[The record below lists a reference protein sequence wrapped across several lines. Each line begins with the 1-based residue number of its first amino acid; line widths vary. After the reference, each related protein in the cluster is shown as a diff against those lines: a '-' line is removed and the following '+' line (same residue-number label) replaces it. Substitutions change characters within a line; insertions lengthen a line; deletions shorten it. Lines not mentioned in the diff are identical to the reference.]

1 MVLRILSRITKKRNK
16 RTLFSYSTGSK
27 YSSLFHFDELIVLN
41 CIKLTRMLKEKF
53 IEAINKAYTTPLPA
67 IYLGA
72 GIFQGQIIGEAKVN
86 VPLRMMNRHGL
97 VTGATGSGKTR
108 TLQLIAEQLSAA
120 GVPVFMPDMKGDLS
134 GMAKEGIANDKI
146 NERAKALGI
155 KYTPSGFP
163 VELYSLSGKQ
173 GAQMRATVTEFGPVL
188 LSKILELNEVQSGV
202 LSVIF
207 KYADDKNLPIVDFN
221 DLKKVLNYLSEG
233 AGAQEIKSDYGKI
246 STTTSSTILRKIV
259 ALEQQGIHMIFG
271 EQSFDIQDLFEKV
284 DGRGV
289 ISILNV
295 SDVQSQ
301 PSIFS
306 TFMLALLAELYQN
319 LPEAGDLD
327 KPKLIFFL
335 DEAHLLFKDAP
346 KAFMDQIEQVI
357 RLIRSKGVGI
367 FFCTQLTQ
375 DVPATVLS
383 QLGNRVHHV
392 IRAFTPND
400 VKALKETI
408 KTFPKSD
415 FYDMEQQFTQLGTG
429 QAFIT
434 VLNEKGIPTE
444 TVVTH
449 LAPPA
454 SVMGPLTTDEYQ
466 NQLKNSDVYKKYK
479 ETVDPQSAFEILEAR
494 MKQQD
499 SAEVQKEQQVKT
511 TSRGR
516 QEKSTFEE
524 VISSPVAKQV
534 GRELVRGVFGML
546 FGTTTRRTSRR
557 RGIF

>member
-1 MVLRILSRITKKRNK
+1 MSTDKFISAINS
-16 RTLFSYSTGSK
+16 SYSPTGAS
-27 YSSLFHFDELIVLN
+27 
-41 CIKLTRMLKEKF
+41 
-53 IEAINKAYTTPLPA
+53 

-72 GIFQGQIIGEAKVN
+72 GVFQGSIVPEARVN
-86 VPLRMMNRHGL
+86 LPLRMMNRHGL

-134 GMAKEGIANDKI
+134 GIAAEGVANDKI
-146 NERAKALGI
+146 TERAGALGI
-155 KYTPSGFP
+155 TYSPSAFP
-163 VELYSLSGKQ
+163 VELYSLSGKL

-188 LSKILELNEVQSGV
+188 LSKVLELNDVQSSV
-202 LSVIF
+202 LMILF
-207 KYADDKNLPIVDFN
+207 KYADDKDLPIVDLN

-233 AGAQEIKSDYGKI
+233 AGAAEIKEGYGKI
-246 STTTSSTILRKIV
+246 STATAGTILRKIV
-259 ALEQQGIHMIFG
+259 ALEQQGVHQIFG
-271 EQSFDIQDLFEKV
+271 EKSFDIGDLLEKV

-295 SDVQSQ
+295 SDVQQQ
-301 PSIFS
+301 PAIFS
-306 TFMLALLAELYQN
+306 TFMLALLAEIYQG

-327 KPKLIFFL
+327 KPKLVFFL

-357 RLIRSKGVGI
+357 RLIRSKGVGV
-367 FFCTQLTQ
+367 FFCTQVTQ

-400 VKALKETI
+400 VKDLKETI
-408 KTFPKSD
+408 RTFPKSA
-415 FYDMEQQFTQLGTG
+415 FYDMEQQFTQLGIG

-449 LAPPA
+449 LVPP
-454 SVMGPLTTDEYQ
+454 SSRMGPLSPTEYQ
-466 NQLKNSDVYKKYK
+466 QLLDQSTMFAKYK
-479 ETVDPQSAFEILEAR
+479 DTVDPRSAFEILNER
-494 MKQQD
+494 
-499 SAEVQKEQQVKT
+499 VQAIRQEQEQAAPASSPRT
-511 TSRGR
+511 ASRPAR
-516 QEKSTFEE
+516 QEKSTFEQ
-524 VISSPVAKQV
+524 VMTSPVAKQV

-546 FGTTTRRTSRR
+546 FGSAPRRSSRR
-557 RGIF
+557 KW

>member
-1 MVLRILSRITKKRNK
+1 MR
-16 RTLFSYSTGSK
+16 
-27 YSSLFHFDELIVLN
+27 HD
-41 CIKLTRMLKEKF
+41 KF
-53 IEAINKAYTTPLPA
+53 IEAINKSYSFTVPS

-72 GIFQGQIIGEAKVN
+72 GVVAGEIVAEAKVN
-86 VPLRMMNRHGL
+86 LALRMMNRHGL

-120 GVPVFMPDMKGDLS
+120 GVCVFMPDMKGDLS
-134 GMAKEGIANDKI
+134 GLGREADPNDNI
-146 NERAKALGI
+146 ETRAQALNI

-188 LSKILELNEVQSGV
+188 LGKILELNETQTGV
-202 LSVIF
+202 LNILF
-207 KYADDKNLPIVDFN
+207 KYADDKQLPVVDFN
-221 DLKKVLNYLSEG
+221 DLKKVLNYLTEG
-233 AGAQEIKSDYGKI
+233 AGAAEIKNDYGKI
-246 STTTSSTILRKIV
+246 SGATASTILRKIV
-259 ALEQQGIHMIFG
+259 SLEQQGVDKIFG
-271 EQSFDIQDLFEKV
+271 ETSFDINDLFQKI

-289 ISILNV
+289 ISLLNV
-295 SDVQSQ
+295 SDLQGQ
-301 PSIFS
+301 PAIFS
-306 TFMLALLAELYQN
+306 TFMLALLAELYQS

-327 KPKLIFFL
+327 KPKLVFFL
-335 DEAHLLFKDAP
+335 DEARLLFKDAP
-346 KAFMDQIEQVI
+346 KAFLDQIEQIV

-367 FFCTQLTQ
+367 FFCTQLTS
-375 DVPATVLS
+375 DVPASILA

-400 VKALKETI
+400 VKALKDTI
-408 KTFPKSD
+408 RTFPRSA

-454 SVMGPLTTDEYQ
+454 SLMGPLSAGEYDDLLHQ
-466 NQLKNSDVYKKYK
+466 SDCYRKYK
-479 ETVDPQSAFEILEAR
+479 EPVDPQSAFEILSERMLEDQAKAEAA
-494 MKQQD
+494 KA
-499 SAEVQKEQQVKT
+499 SKSKT
-511 TSRGR
+511 TAVPKATSSTRR
-516 QEKSTFEE
+516 EKSTFEE

-534 GRELVRGVFGML
+534 GRELVRGVFGVL
-546 FGTTTRRTSRR
+546 FGTPTRSRR
-557 RGIF
+557 KKGGLF

>member
-1 MVLRILSRITKKRNK
+1 MNREKYIETITR
-16 RTLFSYSTGSK
+16 S
-27 YSSLFHFDELIVLN
+27 
-41 CIKLTRMLKEKF
+41 
-53 IEAINKAYTTPLPA
+53 YTTPHPS

-72 GIFQGQIIGEAKVN
+72 GILNNEIIAETKVN
-86 VPLRMMNRHGL
+86 LPLRMMNRHGL

-108 TLQLIAEQLSAA
+108 TLQLMAEQLSAA

-134 GMAKEGIANDKI
+134 GMAKAGVVNDKI
-146 NERAKALGI
+146 NERTAALGI
-155 KYTPSGFP
+155 QFTPSGFP
-163 VELYSLSGKQ
+163 VELYSLSGKK

-202 LSVIF
+202 LAVVF
-207 KYADDKNLPIVDFN
+207 KYADDKNLPIVDLK

-233 AGAQEIKSDYGKI
+233 AGAQEIKADYGKI
-246 STTTSSTILRKIV
+246 SGATAGTILRKIV
-259 ALEQQGIHMIFG
+259 ALEQQGVSQLFG
-271 EQSFDIQDLFEKV
+271 ERSFDIQDMLDRV

-289 ISILNV
+289 ISLLNV
-295 SDVQSQ
+295 SDVQQQ
-301 PSIFS
+301 PAIFS

-346 KAFMDQIEQVI
+346 KAFLDQIDQVI
-357 RLIRSKGVGI
+357 RLIRSKGVGV

-375 DVPATVLS
+375 DIPASVLS

-408 KTFPKSD
+408 KTFPRSE

-444 TVVTH
+444 TVATH

-454 SVMGPLTTDEYQ
+454 SLMGSLTETEYESHLQ
-466 NQLKNSDVYKKYK
+466 QSDMYRKYQ
-479 ETVDPQSAFEILEAR
+479 EVVDPQSAFEILEAR
-494 MKQQD
+494 MSQQKE
-499 SAEVQKEQQVKT
+499 EVQQQAKR
-511 TSRGR
+511 TSGR
-516 QEKSTFEE
+516 KAEKSTFDE
-524 VISSPVAKQV
+524 VMSSPVTKQV

-546 FGTTTRRTSRR
+546 FGTTRRRTTK
-557 RGIF
+557 RGGLF

>member
-1 MVLRILSRITKKRNK
+1 MAK
-16 RTLFSYSTGSK
+16 
-27 YSSLFHFDELIVLN
+27 D
-41 CIKLTRMLKEKF
+41 KF
-53 IEAINKAYTTPLPA
+53 IEVINKSYTTPLPS

-72 GIFQGQIIGEAKVN
+72 GIFQGEIVGEAKVN
-86 VPLRMMNRHGL
+86 LPLRMMNRHGL

-108 TLQLIAEQLSAA
+108 TLQLIAEQLSVA
-120 GVPVFMPDMKGDLS
+120 GVPVFMPDIKGDLS
-134 GMAKEGIANDKI
+134 GMAKEGSANDKI

-163 VELYSLSGKQ
+163 VELYSLSGKL

-188 LSKILELNEVQSGV
+188 LSKILELNDIQSGV

-233 AGAQEIKSDYGKI
+233 EGAQEIKSDYGKI
-246 STTTSSTILRKIV
+246 STTTSGTILRKIV
-259 ALEQQGIHMIFG
+259 ALEQQGIHEIFG
-271 EQSFDIQDLFEKV
+271 ERSFDIQDLFEKV

-306 TFMLALLAELYQN
+306 TFMLALLSELYQN

-434 VLNEKGIPTE
+434 VLNEKGIPSE

-454 SVMGPLTTDEYQ
+454 SVMGPLSPEEYQ
-466 NQLKNSDVYKKYK
+466 THLKNSELFSKYQ
-479 ETVDPQSAFEILEAR
+479 ETIDPQSAFEILTER

-499 SAEVQKEQQVKT
+499 EGKEQSAKPPT
-511 TSRGR
+511 TGGR
-516 QEKSTFEE
+516 REKSTIEE
-524 VISSPVAKQV
+524 VIASPVANLV
-534 GRELVRGVFGML
+534 GRELLRGVFGMF
-546 FGTTTRRTSRR
+546 FGTTTWRTSRR
-557 RGIF
+557 RSIF

>member
-1 MVLRILSRITKKRNK
+1 MSA
-16 RTLFSYSTGSK
+16 
-27 YSSLFHFDELIVLN
+27 
-41 CIKLTRMLKEKF
+41 EKF
-53 IEAINKAYTTPLPA
+53 IESINKSYTISGA
-67 IYLGA
+67 SIYLGA
-72 GIFQGQIIGEAKVN
+72 GIYQGAINAQAKVN
-86 VPLRMMNRHGL
+86 LPLRMMNRHGL

-108 TLQLIAEQLSAA
+108 TLQLLAEQLSAA
-120 GVPVFMPDMKGDLS
+120 GVPVFMPDMKGDIS
-134 GMAKEGIANDKI
+134 GMAKEGAVNDKI
-146 NERAKALGI
+146 NERATALGI
-155 KYTPSGFP
+155 NYAPSGFP
-163 VELYSLSGKQ
+163 VELYSLSGKL

-202 LSVIF
+202 MMILF
-207 KYADDKNLPIVDFN
+207 KYADDKELPIVDLN

-233 AGAQEIKSDYGKI
+233 EGAAEIKNDYGKI
-246 STTTSSTILRKIV
+246 SPATASTILRKIV
-259 ALEQQGIHMIFG
+259 ALEQQGVNHLFG
-271 EQSFDIQDLFEKV
+271 EKSFDIEDLFEKV

-289 ISILNV
+289 ISLLNV
-295 SDVQSQ
+295 SDIQNQ
-301 PSIFS
+301 PAVFS

-346 KAFMDQIEQVI
+346 KAFMDQIDQII
-357 RLIRSKGVGI
+357 RLIRSKGVGV

-375 DVPATVLS
+375 DVPANVLA

-408 KTFPKSD
+408 KTFPKSEY
-415 FYDMEQQFTQLGTG
+415 YDMEQQFTQLGTG

-454 SVMGPLTTDEYQ
+454 SFMGPLSEGEY
-466 NQLKNSDVYKKYK
+466 NNHLSNSDINKKYK
-479 ETVDPQSAFEILEAR
+479 DAVDPRSAFEMLDEKMQTARKEAETA
-494 MKQQD
+494 KQQTPT
-499 SAEVQKEQQVKT
+499 T
-511 TSRGR
+511 TSTTRSR
-516 QEKSTFEE
+516 KEKSTLEE
-524 VISSPVAKQV
+524 VMSSPVSRQI

-546 FGTTTRRTSRR
+546 FGTSTRTRRR
-557 RGIF
+557 